1 MSISIDKRPPI
12 KVHDDNKERLDRVI
26 EAFEKKHSMKLKF
39 ATAVNMAVRLGL
51 EKLEQENGVAS
62 K

>member
-1 MSISIDKRPPI
+1 MSITNDKRPPI
-12 KVHDDNKERLDRVI
+12 KVHDDNKERLDKVI

-51 EKLEQENGVAS
+51 EKLEQENGV
-62 K
+62 KP